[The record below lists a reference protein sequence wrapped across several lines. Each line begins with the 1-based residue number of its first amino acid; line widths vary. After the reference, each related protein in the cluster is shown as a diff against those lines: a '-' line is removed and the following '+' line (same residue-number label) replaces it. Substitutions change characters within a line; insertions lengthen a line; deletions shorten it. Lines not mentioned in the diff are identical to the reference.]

1 MNKSK
6 KSSIDTN
13 LTTKNDTN
21 LEASIDLKLIAKV
34 NIKNDSLELNDNLTD
49 AFEEIPLISSSN
61 YHNKNTTR
69 KSITNVKVDEE
80 SISSLA
86 VSKMKNKV
94 ILCAGTSKGSI
105 IVWSLIIDNNNK
117 IKMEKVHE
125 FKEAHGKFEVDDL
138 QVHFSLT
145 NMKNGQKFQNEN
157 EENSVLLSIGKDNK
171 CLIWSL
177 KNFNKVCEID
187 YLPSLNN
194 DTNLRMKHARFS
206 SYSSYLYTT
215 FIPRIRGGGKDMSS
229 YIERWSFN
237 SSKCHFNYKLESKY
251 RIKNTILTTIQC
263 SKDGNY
269 ICVGDYEGRI
279 GLYDLNFNKIIDFK
293 KQHSSVITDLIFY
306 HDFVK
311 NENNYDDMNKLILT
325 ISIDRT
331 LQCYK
336 FINDKRIIP
345 KNKNLGNGVG
355 MLYSNTFKF
364 VFIII
369 LTALFFSYFFT
380 FIE

>member
-1 MNKSK
+1 LNISK
-6 KSSIDTN
+6 NSNIDAN
-13 LTTKNDTN
+13 LTTKNNTN
-21 LEASIDLKLIAKV
+21 LEASIDLKLVSKV
-34 NIKNDSLELNDNLTD
+34 NLKNDSLEFNENLTD
-49 AFEEIPLISSSN
+49 GLEEIPAISSSS
-61 YHNKNTTR
+61 YQNKNTTK
-69 KSITNVKVDEE
+69 KSITMVDEE

-86 VSKMKNKV
+86 VSKIKNKV
-94 ILCAGTSKGSI
+94 FLCVGTSKGSI
-105 IVWSLIIDNNNK
+105 IVWSLIDENSK

-138 QVHFSLT
+138 QVHFPLS
-145 NMKNGQKFQNEN
+145 NMKNGQKFQSDNED
-157 EENSVLLSIGKDNK
+157 NSVLLSIGKDNK

-177 KNFNKVCEID
+177 KRFNKVAEID

-229 YIERWSFN
+229 YIERWSLISGN
-237 SSKCHFNYKLESKY
+237 CHFNYKLESKY

-311 NENNYDDMNKLILT
+311 NENSYDDMNKLILT

-336 FINDKRIIP
+336 FINDKRIIT

-355 MLYSNTFKF
+355 ILYSNTFKF